1 MHVKGQNFVY
11 PLSLG
16 NIIEMGCLDSKIRVE
31 ELGQPHIHVV
41 EAPDAPAF
49 RHLAPA
55 NNALAQN
62 GKEDYRRPT

>member
-41 EAPDAPAF
+41 EALTLLHSD
-49 RHLAPA
+49 
-55 NNALAQN
+55 
-62 GKEDYRRPT
+62 T